1 MKKKTKKMSK
11 VVGKKLKRK
20 IGIPCSWPSAR
31 LYCLKVSEW
40 AEWRRRET
48 WKRDSEENMSYLKDE
63 E

>member
-1 MKKKTKKMSK
+1 MSK